1 MIQKRKNIQNT
12 IMPAQLSPTP
22 ASRSA
27 SDRSRILS
35 EAVAEC
41 ARRLEI
47 GSTALKNV
55 IGLSQPTA
63 SRLLNGKYAIPENSK
78 EWELAAQ
85 FVRLYRAL
93 LSLVG
98 SDEMA
103 RTWLNSPNQAFDGQK
118 PAEVIKRI
126 DGLLHT
132 CDYLDA
138 HRAVV

>member
-1 MIQKRKNIQNT
+1 
-12 IMPAQLSPTP
+12 MPAQVSPTP
-22 ASRSA
+22 SGRLA
-27 SDRSRILS
+27 SDRSRVLS

-47 GSTALKNV
+47 GSSALKNV
-55 IGLSQPTA
+55 IGTSQPTA

-78 EWELAAQ
+78 EWELAAH

-103 RTWLNSPNQAFDGQK
+103 RAWLNSPNQAFDGQK
-118 PAEVIKRI
+118 PAEVIKRV
-126 DGLLHT
+126 DGLLNA
-132 CDYLDA
+132 CAYLDA
-138 HRAVV
+138 HRAIV